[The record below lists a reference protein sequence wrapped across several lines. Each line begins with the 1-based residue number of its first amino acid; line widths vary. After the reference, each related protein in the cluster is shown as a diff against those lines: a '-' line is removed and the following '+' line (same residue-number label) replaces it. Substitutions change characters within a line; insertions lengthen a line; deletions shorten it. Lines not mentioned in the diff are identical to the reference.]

1 MPTEIT
7 IRSPP
12 IQLIYLAL
20 YFGVYV
26 FIKFGIFSCVHVCM
40 CVQVPMPPDLLEKAW
55 GVSTCFCRD
64 ATMREFVH
72 QIKEQNSKVSFPPL
86 KTRLSKLMVPP

>member
-12 IQLIYLAL
+12 VQLIYLAL
-20 YFGVYV
+20 YFCVYV
-26 FIKFGIFSCVHVCM
+26 FIKFGIFSCVHVCIGTHA
-40 CVQVPMPPDLLEKAW
+40 PDLLEKAW
-55 GVSTCFCRD
+55 GVSTRFCRD

-72 QIKEQNSKVSFPPL
+72 QIKEQNSKGSFPPL
-86 KTRLSKLMVPP
+86 KTRL